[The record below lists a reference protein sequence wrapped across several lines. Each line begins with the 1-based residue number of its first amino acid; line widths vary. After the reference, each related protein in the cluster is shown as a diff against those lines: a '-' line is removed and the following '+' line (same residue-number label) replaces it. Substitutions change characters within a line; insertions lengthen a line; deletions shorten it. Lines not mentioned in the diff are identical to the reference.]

1 MFKWLK
7 SKKQARIEQLEVKVK
22 RLQEHRAWPANINCM
37 QVAELKM
44 QVEQNKTLADNLAH
58 ANKYQRDMIG
68 KGLGQVGKQWTA
80 EKIYIARLLKEY
92 HDAGDARV
100 ILNGVYQSNHSVDA
114 IQKAI
119 KRWDKKGAK

>member
-22 RLQEHRAWPANINCM
+22 RLQEHREWLANK
-37 QVAELKM
+37 VAELKM

-100 ILNGVYQSNHSVDA
+100 ILNRVYQSNHSVDA

>member
-22 RLQEHRAWPANINCM
+22 RLLEHREWLANK
-37 QVAELKM
+37 VAELKM

-68 KGLGQVGKQWTA
+68 KGLGQVGKQWTP
-80 EKIYIARLLKEY
+80 EKICIARLLKEY

-100 ILNGVYQSNHSVDA
+100 ILNRVYQSNHSVDA

>member
-22 RLQEHRAWPANINCM
+22 RLLEHREWLANK
-37 QVAELKM
+37 VAELKM

-80 EKIYIARLLKEY
+80 EKICIARLLKEY

-100 ILNGVYQSNHSVDA
+100 ILNRVYQSNHSVDA